1 MGLFDFL
8 EKQFKNFQDNVED
21 AQMEVKYYNEE
32 RICNAL
38 YNLSSTSISKMVGY
52 SQVLR
57 KRCEYMSNENLK
69 SIFDYAYYKRNIRA
83 CNAMMPVMSSR
94 GLAYKNKDGK
104 IIKMY
109 K

>member
-1 MGLFDFL
+1 M
-8 EKQFKNFQDNVED
+8 
-21 AQMEVKYYNEE
+21 
-32 RICNAL
+32 
-38 YNLSSTSISKMVGY
+38 
-52 SQVLR
+52 LR

-83 CNAMMPVMSSR
+83 CNDMMPVMSSR
-94 GLAYKNKDGK
+94 GVVYKNKDGK